1 MSSLTVEQRKMI
13 EEKKKAAQ
21 AKLAA
26 KLNQSIIPMPSVTT
40 KHNSN
45 QCVLLKSGSV
55 ISPSPNGKTIRIN
68 YNSSSKSMKCSPVQ
82 GTCELTSRD
91 RFTVNV
97 GYHQQLVETFKTISS
112 KNYGKYYWKHL
123 TKKEIIFRSFIKYF
137 IFLDPQTSKWS
148 FHIKDYDQFILS
160 IKSLEPDVKIEKL
173 PQYILKV
180 SSSANSWK

>member
-26 KLNQSIIPMPSVTT
+26 KFNQSTVPSLLVTT
-40 KHNSN
+40 KINSN
-45 QCVLLKSGSV
+45 QRVLPKSGPV
-55 ISPSPNGKTIRIN
+55 VSPSPNGKTIFIN
-68 YNSSSKSMKCSPVQ
+68 YNNSSKSMKSIPVQ

-97 GYHQQLVETFKTISS
+97 GYHQQLIETFKTISS

-123 TKKEIIFRSFIKYF
+123 NKKKFFFRF
-137 IFLDPQTSKWS
+137 FL
-148 FHIKDYDQFILS
+148 
-160 IKSLEPDVKIEKL
+160 
-173 PQYILKV
+173 
-180 SSSANSWK
+180 